1 MDRQDKTWT
10 RGNGRSGFV
19 LQVLLAAL
27 LVAVDQ
33 LTKAAVVSG
42 LSDGRSVALIPNV
55 LELTLVYN
63 TGAAF
68 GLGRGAKW
76 LFVGA
81 AILIIAGLLVWLWM
95 HADPGKKTG
104 DANDIQETGDAGN
117 SGRRGSAFL
126 KTAMVLLIAGAAG
139 NLIDR
144 LRIGVVIDF
153 IYLKII
159 NFPVFNVADI
169 CVTVGC
175 AMLLLWLVI
184 NTGPDKV

>member
-68 GLGRGAKW
+68 GLGRGAR
-76 LFVGA
+76 
-81 AILIIAGLLVWLWM
+81 
-95 HADPGKKTG
+95 
-104 DANDIQETGDAGN
+104 
-117 SGRRGSAFL
+117 GRSRPSMSIR
-126 KTAMVLLIAGAAG
+126 T
-139 NLIDR
+139 R
-144 LRIGVVIDF
+144 QRP
-153 IYLKII
+153 
-159 NFPVFNVADI
+159 NFS
-169 CVTVGC
+169 
-175 AMLLLWLVI
+175 
-184 NTGPDKV
+184 

>member
-10 RGNGRSGFV
+10 RGSGRSGFI
-19 LQVLLAAL
+19 LQVLCVAL

-33 LTKAAVVSG
+33 LTKAAVVSK
-42 LSDGRSVALIPNV
+42 LSDGRSIALIPNV

-81 AILIIAGLLVWLWM
+81 AILIIAGLIVWLWI
-95 HADPGKKTG
+95 HADSKK
-104 DANDIQETGDAGN
+104 N
-117 SGRRGSAFL
+117 SGTKSL

-153 IYLKII
+153 IYVKII

-175 AMLLLWLVI
+175 AMLLLWLI
-184 NTGPDKV
+184 FNTGPDKV